1 MEQEERSIYELVGGE
16 ATFLHI
22 VDLFYAKVE
31 QDKGLRPMFPES
43 LDEGKRWQFLFLSQL
58 FGGPQRYAEERG
70 HPRLRMR
77 HAPFPIDQKAK
88 DAWLS
93 HMLSALDE
101 ANIQQPMLDT
111 MRAYFER
118 AATHMINHYAPNE
131 SHDDE

>member
-16 ATFLHI
+16 ATFLRL
-22 VDLFYAKVE
+22 VDIFYAKVE
-31 QDKGLRPMFPES
+31 QDESLRPMFPDS
-43 LDEGKRWQFLFLSQL
+43 LEEGKHWQFLFLCQL
-58 FGGPQRYAEERG
+58 FGGPQWYAEERG

-77 HAPFPIDQKAK
+77 HAPFQIDQKAK

-101 ANIQQPMLDT
+101 AKIAQPMRDA

-118 AATHMINHYAPNE
+118 ASLHMINHYPPDGLT
-131 SHDDE
+131 SV